1 MTHRHDKVRNL
12 LKEIISQ
19 VDEIEKKEY
28 DNDRKRSKA
37 CDEIADKVQEA
48 YALVNQ
54 LKKEFDERI

>member
-1 MTHRHDKVRNL
+1 MTHRHEKVRDL

-19 VDEIEKKEY
+19 VDEIEKKQY
-28 DNDRKRSKA
+28 DDERLRSKA

-54 LKKEFDERI
+54 LKKEFDERV